1 MLGFFICNLI
11 IPGEPETLELATP
24 AGVWTL
30 GKFADYAKSKEA
42 ITKGQCA
49 DTYYIE
55 MNIPLV
61 PAAKADAALEQ
72 LTPIVLGASY
82 AAGIVAT
89 ISKATL
95 GSKVQLL
102 QTTHQWPR
110 ARAIDRE
117 SPVVTTTAEFKA
129 LVENFV
135 AAYPSVGRTEK
146 ALLLVHHWLDA
157 LACWSLEDLY
167 LSATTLLQIVVATEE
182 ARQGVNRLTFY
193 TGVTDAANSM
203 GIRILSPDFKDIR
216 NEIVH
221 GGQLIGSRFRGPGK
235 AECDAVVADVLNW
248 FDEYFHK
255 ALRLGPVAKKRFDA
269 MDFAALNA
277 FSIS

>member
-11 IPGEPETLELATP
+11 IPGEPDHLEITTP

-30 GKFADYAKSKEA
+30 GKYAEYEKSKAA
-42 ITKGQCA
+42 INNGQCA

-61 PAAKADAALEQ
+61 PSARADAALEQ
-72 LTPIVLGASY
+72 LTPILLAASY
-82 AAGIVAT
+82 AVGLVAT

-95 GSKVQLL
+95 SSEVKFM
-102 QTTHQWPR
+102 QTSHQWPR
-110 ARAIDRE
+110 ARAVDRS
-117 SPVVTTTAEFKA
+117 SPVVTNPDEFKT

-135 AAYPSVGRTEK
+135 AAYPSAGQTEK
-146 ALLLVHHWLDA
+146 ALLLIHHWLDA

-167 LSATTLLQIVVATEE
+167 LSATTLLQIIVATEE
-182 ARQGVNRLTFY
+182 TRQNVNRLSFY
-193 TGVTDAANSM
+193 DGVTDAAN
-203 GIRILSPDFKDIR
+203 RIGLRVLSTDFKNMR

-248 FDEYFHK
+248 FDEYLHK
-255 ALRLGPVAKKRFDA
+255 ALQLGPVAKTRFTA
-269 MDFAALNA
+269 ADFSSLNA